1 MAKDK
6 NVILTLHQRPSDGEM
21 LKASELIEIY
31 GAEKLPLNARRIYNL
46 LLHNAHGPDM
56 AIPHHKFRI
65 PLSELKYAD
74 EGRGR
79 VRKHVMDLMGTFIS
93 FSSTDRNEDDL
104 IPLVGYSTIGRNEES
119 GYLTYQF
126 DPRLVSILS
135 DSQIFAKLQL
145 DVIRAVSSKYALALY
160 ELIAKRARLS
170 YVRSETFDIDQFRAL
185 IGVPAGKLGTYSN
198 LLKFAITPA
207 FEEVNKL
214 ADFHVA
220 FEPIKE
226 GRRVGSIKVAWAI
239 KDVEARKLAY
249 QALQG
254 APAREELTEE

>member
-1 MAKDK
+1 M
-6 NVILTLHQRPSDGEM
+6 
-21 LKASELIEIY
+21 
-31 GAEKLPLNARRIYNL
+31 
-46 LLHNAHGPDM
+46 
-56 AIPHHKFRI
+56 
-65 PLSELKYAD
+65 
-74 EGRGR
+74 
-79 VRKHVMDLMGTFIS
+79 
-93 FSSTDRNEDDL
+93 
-104 IPLVGYSTIGRNEES
+104 
-119 GYLTYQF
+119 
-126 DPRLVSILS
+126 
-135 DSQIFAKLQL
+135 
-145 DVIRAVSSKYALALY
+145 SSKYALALY
-160 ELIAKRARLS
+160 ELIAQRARLS

-254 APAREELTEE
+254 APAPDELTEE

>member
-1 MAKDK
+1 MAQEKIVK
-6 NVILTLHQRPSDGEM
+6 LTLEHKPLSGEM
-21 LKASELIEIY
+21 LKAAELIEIY

-56 AIPHHKFRI
+56 LKEHHKFRI
-65 PLSELKYAD
+65 ALSELKYAD
-74 EGRGR
+74 EGRAR
-79 VRKHVMDLMGTFIS
+79 IRQHVLSLASTFIS
-93 FSSTDRNEDDL
+93 FSPDGAPDEDL
-104 IPLVGYSTIGRNEES
+104 IPLLGYSSLGKNVDS

-126 DPRLVSILS
+126 DPRLVALLS
-135 DSQIFAKLQL
+135 DSHIFAKLQL

-170 YVRSETFDIDQFRAL
+170 FVHSEVFELDHFRAL
-185 IGVPAGKLGTYSN
+185 IGVPTGKLDTYSN

-220 FEPIKE
+220 FEPIKV
-226 GRRVGSIKVAWAI
+226 GRKVEKIKVAWAI
-239 KDVEARKLAY
+239 KDVAAQKKAY
-249 QALQG
+249 SALRG
-254 APAREELTEE
+254 VDDLTE